1 MERASYRH
9 RFAITIS
16 ATNFFRAIADF
27 FLIVE
32 LFLLFLA

>member
-9 RFAITIS
+9 RFANTIAS
-16 ATNFFRAIADF
+16 LGFFRALAKF

-32 LFLLFLA
+32 KFLL